1 MTAIIATNS
10 GSGANYDPAPQGN
23 HVARCISMVHIGTV
37 EEEYLGEK
45 KMQNKV
51 RITWELPEE
60 KKVFKEENGE
70 QPFVLS
76 KEFTLSMHE
85 KSTLRKWL
93 ESWRGKAFTEEESK
107 QFDVAKL
114 VGAPCLLNVIHKE
127 KKDKSMRADIASI
140 STLPKGMVCP
150 NAINPLVV
158 FSVNDFKQEIFDTF
172 PDFIKDKIKSS
183 REYKAMQQPNA
194 VEVAP
199 APTTDDTTDDL
210 PF

>member
-1 MTAIIATNS
+1 MTAIIATNN
-10 GSGANYDPAPQGN
+10 GGCANYEPAPAGN

-85 KSTLRKWL
+85 KSSLRKWL
-93 ESWRGKAFTEEESK
+93 ESWRGKSFTEEESK

-127 KKDKSMRADIASI
+127 KKDGNKIAAIASV
-140 STLPKGMVCP
+140 STMPKSMVCP
-150 NAINPLVV
+150 TAINPLVV
-158 FSVNDFKQEIFDTF
+158 FSVTDFKQEIFDTF
-172 PDFIKDKIKSS
+172 PDFLKDKIKSS
-183 REYKAMQQPNA
+183 REYIAMQQPNV
-194 VEVAP
+194 VEIAP
-199 APTTDDTTDDL
+199 APAEEQSDDL

>member
-1 MTAIIATNS
+1 MSTAIIATNT

-127 KKDKSMRADIASI
+127 KKDKTMRADIASV

-150 NAINPLVV
+150 EAINPMIV
-158 FSVNDFKQEIFDTF
+158 FSVSDFNQEIFDTF

-183 REYKAMQQPNA
+183 REYKAMQQPNV
-194 VEVAP
+194 VEISPSTAN
-199 APTTDDTTDDL
+199 DETDDL